1 MLVCLHTQ
9 ERGIVSNKL
18 IVKKDQVDKQDVQY
32 LSFRALQSVFA
43 LHCCF
48 YLLYIVNQVQALH
61 EHFLEYL
68 PGLKRVEKTK
78 QIKM

>member
-1 MLVCLHTQ
+1 MEMANAEDSETDDQMCLVCLHTQ

-18 IVKKDQVDKQDVQY
+18 IVKKDEEDKEGVQY

-48 YLLYIVNQVQALH
+48 YLLLS
-61 EHFLEYL
+61 
-68 PGLKRVEKTK
+68 GLSSQSTP
-78 QIKM
+78 